1 MFTLYYSCFNDE
13 KQLRENKN
21 NVKYIALS
29 HFRFKMENSITAD
42 GFSKSGDISVINIS
56 PYSGIDLSS
65 EGRKLANNANNR
77 IVYGKYGKPFLADG
91 KFSFSVSHSGKY
103 NIVAAC
109 ADNIGIDIQLYGD
122 KPRDYMKIAQ
132 RWFNDRENALLK
144 AMPDYNREE
153 MFYEIWSR
161 KEAYVKFTGTGIS
174 GIKDISTV
182 KNGEL
187 CDKMP
192 NGQFISMEKTLSPL
206 FREEKFKAK
215 IFI

>member
-1 MFTLYYSCFNDE
+1 MFTLYYSCFNSE
-13 KQLRENKN
+13 KELRENKN

-29 HFRFKMENSITAD
+29 HFRGKLENSITSD

-77 IVYGKYGKPFLADG
+77 IINGKYGKPFLADG

-103 NIVAAC
+103 YVLAAC
-109 ADNIGIDIQLYGD
+109 ADNIGIDIQLYNE
-122 KPRDYMKIAQ
+122 PRNWQKIAE
-132 RWFNDRENALLK
+132 RWFNERENALIK
-144 AMPDYNREE
+144 AMPSFQQEE

-161 KEAYVKFTGTGIS
+161 KEAYAKFTGKGIS
-174 GIKDISTV
+174 SLKDIPTV

-187 CDKMP
+187 CDRFP
-192 NGQFISMEKTLSPL
+192 SGQFLNMEKFLAPL
-206 FREEKFKAK
+206 FKDEKFKAK
-215 IFI
+215 IYL